1 MCAISV
7 RVSVW
12 MHTRVV
18 LVWYACV
25 VKKNTLVILISF
37 SIHFSIWM
45 VVKCFVTIQIT
56 WIVAKDLSRPSIH
69 PSQSLDGH
77 WRFVTTIHP
86 LLPSATKLRR
96 LCFYRRLSVHR
107 VGWGCLLQ
115 YILGYHTPWSR
126 HPPGSRHPQ
135 SRHPPEQTPQS
146 RPPQSGHPPRADTP
160 QEADTPQSRHPPP
173 EIRSLL
179 RTVRILLECILI
191 VNIFITFSAKWWW
204 NWCGSQVFR
213 DSRMVCLFYVIVELS
228 LNCVSLFD

>member
-37 SIHFSIWM
+37 SIRFSIWM

-56 WIVAKDLSRPSIH
+56 WLVAKDLSRPSIH

-86 LLPSATKLRR
+86 LLPSAMKLRR
-96 LCFYRRLSVHR
+96 LCFYRCLSVHG

-126 HPPGSRHPQ
+126 HPLGADTPRAD
-135 SRHPPEQTPQS
+135 TPQS
-146 RPPQSGHPPRADTP
+146 RPPRADPPRVDTPPEQTPPRKQTPLRADTP
-160 QEADTPQSRHPPP
+160 P
-173 EIRSLL
+173 EILSLL
-179 RTVRILLECILI
+179 RTVRILLE
-191 VNIFITFSAKWWW
+191 
-204 NWCGSQVFR
+204 
-213 DSRMVCLFYVIVELS
+213 RMHSYCKYFHHI
-228 LNCVSLFD
+228 